1 MRLLFLIFV
10 GMTTMAHAQPLYQ
23 SDAFALWP
31 DRVEQGPYRAE
42 VLSRTHLRSDYQ
54 PAPNARYSR
63 LITFK
68 LAINGQD
75 NEAAP
80 GQDHW
85 LLIGEERVSPVI
97 RFGEKPGPQPEAEG
111 KFLPPNTRYTFRF
124 DLSPIFEQFATQGYF
139 EAYDGS
145 RIVEEDFA
153 GVYLA
158 GGSAPLSWDF
168 ETLAEHGP
176 RLQPTGEG
184 HLYTVTLTLNPHQ
197 VQPEQHWQPE
207 LDLTAKPQYHSQQP
221 IVDALFNLSLEEALR
236 NIEPDST
243 LRTGA
248 KWGGVWTRDI
258 SYSIW
263 LAFAYHEPEIA
274 RISLMKKVR
283 RGRIVQDTGSGG
295 AWPVSSDRTTW
306 ALAAWELFK
315 VTGDRAWLRQAY
327 DILRA
332 TLADDA
338 WVLTSPDSALRR
350 GESSFLDWREQS
362 YPRWMDNADIYLSQ
376 TLGTNV
382 VHAQAH
388 RILGQMAKQLG
399 EASEA
404 HHAEAERIERAINQ
418 QLWLEDRG
426 YYAQFRYGRQHLIRS
441 PRFEALGEALAI
453 LFDVAD
459 AEQARRIVAES
470 PLTPFGTTCLYPQ
483 IPDIPPYHNH
493 GIWPFVQAYWNLAAA
508 KAGNEA
514 ALNHGLAAIYRA
526 GALFLTN
533 YENMVAETGDYAGTE
548 INSHRMLWSMA
559 GNLAMVHRVFMGMHF
574 EVEGLRFAPVVPK
587 AYAGRKQLRN
597 FRYRGMTLDLTVE
610 GTGREIAGFW
620 LDGER
625 QAEPFVPGD
634 LTGAHEVRIEL
645 AGDALPGQAVNLVP
659 NRESLP
665 TPQATLTDTALHWAP
680 LASVA
685 HYRVYRNGALLT
697 TTPDHRLAVEEPGE
711 YLVSAVDSL
720 GNESFASEPVW
731 AGAEQVMPLAEEANF
746 IDIST
751 EAHRELSL
759 SVAVEE
765 PGLYWLD
772 LRYANGSGPWNTD
785 NKCAL
790 RSLYQGERFLGTLV
804 FPQRG
809 EGAWADWGWSNG
821 LPVPLAAG
829 ENTLRLVFA
838 PWNENMNG
846 AVNRAR
852 LNALR
857 LRRMR

>member
-1 MRLLFLIFV
+1 MRLFFCILV
-10 GMTTMAHAQPLYQ
+10 GMTTLAYAQPLYQ
-23 SDAFALWP
+23 SDAFTLWP

-42 VLSRTHLRSDYQ
+42 ALSRTHLCSDYQ
-54 PAPNARYSR
+54 PAPDARYSR

-85 LLIGEERVSPVI
+85 LLIGAERESPVI
-97 RFGEKPGPQPEAEG
+97 RFGETTEPPASVEG
-111 KFLPPNTRYTFRF
+111 EFLPPNTRYTFRF
-124 DLSPIFEQFATQGYF
+124 DLAPVFEQFARQGYF

-145 RIVEEDFA
+145 RIAEEDFA

-168 ETLAEHGP
+168 ATLREQGP
-176 RLQPTGEG
+176 KLHPTGEG
-184 HLYTVTLTLNPHQ
+184 HIYAITLTLNPSQ
-197 VQPEQHWQPE
+197 AQPERHWQPA
-207 LDLTAKPQYHSQQP
+207 LDLSGKPQYQSEQP

-315 VTGDRAWLRQAY
+315 VTGDRAWLRQAH
-327 DILRA
+327 DILQA

-338 WVLTSPDSALRR
+338 WVLTTPDSALRR

-388 RILGQMAKQLG
+388 RILGRMAEQLG
-399 EASEA
+399 EASQA

-418 QLWLEDRG
+418 HLWLADRG
-426 YYAQFRYGRQHLIRS
+426 YYAQFGYGRQHQIVS

-459 AEQARRIVAES
+459 PARARRIVAAS

-483 IPDIPPYHNH
+483 IPGIPPYHNH

-574 EVEGLRFAPVVPK
+574 EVEGLRLAPVVPG

-597 FRYRGMTLDLTVE
+597 FRYRAMTLDLTVE
-610 GTGREIAGFW
+610 GTGREIVGFW

-645 AGDALPGQAVNLVP
+645 AGVPLPGQAINLVP

-665 TPQATLTDTALHWAP
+665 TPQAAHTPAGLEWSP
-680 LASVA
+680 LAGAV
-685 HYRVYRNGALLT
+685 HYRVYHHGERLT
-697 TTPDHRLAVEEPGE
+697 TTTDHRLAVEAPGE

-720 GNESFASEPVW
+720 GYESFASEPVW
-731 AGAEQVMPLAEEANF
+731 VGAEQVLPLAEAGGWVE
-746 IDIST
+746 IST
-751 EAHRELSL
+751 ESLRELPL
-759 SVAVEE
+759 TLTVEE
-765 PGLYWLD
+765 AGQYWLD

-790 RSLYQGERFLGTLV
+790 RSLYRGEQYLGTLV

-809 EGAWADWGWSNG
+809 QDAWADWGWSNG
-821 LPVPLAAG
+821 LPVQLQPG

-846 AVNRAR
+846 TVNRAR
-852 LNALR
+852 IGAVRWRR
-857 LRRMR
+857 LR